1 MASIPAERVVAEG
14 FRLALTGTPGT
25 GKSTVAGLLSE
36 KGFEVLTVESLAE
49 ENGLK
54 GD

>member
-1 MASIPAERVVAEG
+1 MASIPAGRIVDDG

-36 KGFEVLTVESLAE
+36 VGFDVITVESLADQY
-49 ENGLK
+49 NLK
-54 GD
+54 